1 MEFHLPGPIR
11 NFKDFFI
18 HLGIITLGILIALG
32 LEQIVE
38 ARHRVKIGRDSMTSF
53 RHELTENRVRVAEV
67 MAASPHLRE
76 QIQTQIAAI
85 AALGDSAGK
94 TPVAINYPGIRFDFL
109 SSASWDT
116 AIATQSLYYIPTE
129 DAKRFSEAFAAFRL
143 FMDEERTGLAT
154 WQDLRSF
161 GLDAT
166 ALAPEQRRALI
177 EQLRRYD
184 SYTQVIDLVGKGTLA
199 ACDRA
204 LQ

>member
-1 MEFHLPGPIR
+1 MTRGSGWWPIPAPNRADIVRTFPDGAAMEFHLPGPIR

-67 MAASPHLRE
+67 IAASPHLRE

-94 TPVAINYPGIRFDFL
+94 TPVAI
-109 SSASWDT
+109 S
-116 AIATQSLYYIPTE
+116 
-129 DAKRFSEAFAAFRL
+129 
-143 FMDEERTGLAT
+143 
-154 WQDLRSF
+154 
-161 GLDAT
+161 
-166 ALAPEQRRALI
+166 
-177 EQLRRYD
+177 
-184 SYTQVIDLVGKGTLA
+184 
-199 ACDRA
+199 
-204 LQ
+204 